1 MWCYSFFFFKQ
12 KTAYEM
18 RISDWSSDVCSS
30 DLLLGVAVFA
40 MSGALVA
47 SRKQMDI
54 IGFGLMA
61 SATGIGGGTLRD
73 VLLERPVF
81 WIADSRYLAVCFGIA
96 VLAFFGAHLLL
107 RRYVPLL
114 WASLDDARLGTECCR
129 CC

>member
-1 MWCYSFFFFKQ
+1 
-12 KTAYEM
+12 
-18 RISDWSSDVCSS
+18 
-30 DLLLGVAVFA
+30 

-96 VLAFFGAHLLL
+96 VLAFFGAHILQ
-107 RRYVPLL
+107 RRYVALL
-114 WASLDDARLGTECCR
+114 WADAIGMAAYGVMGAELGLRAGAAGPVAVVLGVMTGTFGGRGPEGR
-129 CC
+129 RVGEEGGR